1 MRPGYFH
8 GAVNKLNWNVAK
20 SVSQATQEKY
30 ARNSMLRLH
39 IVTRY
44 GCLNPTD
51 LVTHVAIG
59 LCVQT
64 LYRVQ
69 KLLKVY
75 ILQVVYFVYLFAYSM
90 TNIKRLMYCT
100 PKCLTTHVHFT
111 VTIQLIIT

>member
-1 MRPGYFH
+1 MSRP
-8 GAVNKLNWNVAK
+8 
-20 SVSQATQEKY
+20 
-30 ARNSMLRLH
+30 H

-51 LVTHVAIG
+51 LITHVAMG
-59 LCVQT
+59 CVFKP
-64 LYRVQ
+64 YRVR

-100 PKCLTTHVHFT
+100 PKMSDNACSLHCYDTADNNVKVH
-111 VTIQLIIT
+111 